1 MKDNA
6 LKINAVDNVA
16 IAIRAIKKGE
26 PVIIG
31 GARVLDAAQDIEAS
45 HKIALVPIRK
55 GGHVIRYGEPIIQAM
70 MDIRQGEWVH
80 VHNAE
85 PISGTPVK

>member
-6 LKINAVDNVA
+6 LRINPADNVA

-26 PVIIG
+26 PVILG
-31 GARVLDAAQDIEAS
+31 GKELFKMAQDIDAS
-45 HKIALVPIRK
+45 HKIALVEIK
-55 GGHVIRYGEPIIQAM
+55 NGGKVIRYGEPIVQAM
-70 MDIRQGEWVH
+70 VDIGQGEWIH

-85 PISGTPVK
+85 PVKGDPVK

>member
-6 LKINAVDNVA
+6 LKLNPADNVA

-26 PVIIG
+26 PVVIG

-55 GGHVIRYGEPIIQAM
+55 GGPVIRYGEPIIQAM
-70 MDIRQGEWVH
+70 FDIGQGEWVH

-85 PISGTPVK
+85 PLSGTPVK

>member
-6 LKINAVDNVA
+6 LKVNPADNVA

-26 PVIIG
+26 AVIINN
-31 GARVLDAAQDIEAS
+31 ARVLDAAQDIEAS
-45 HKIALVPIRK
+45 HKIALVSIK
-55 GGHVIRYGEPIIQAM
+55 KDDSVIRYGEPIIRAM
-70 MDIRQGEWVH
+70 VNIGQGEWVH

-85 PISGTPVK
+85 PLPGTPAK